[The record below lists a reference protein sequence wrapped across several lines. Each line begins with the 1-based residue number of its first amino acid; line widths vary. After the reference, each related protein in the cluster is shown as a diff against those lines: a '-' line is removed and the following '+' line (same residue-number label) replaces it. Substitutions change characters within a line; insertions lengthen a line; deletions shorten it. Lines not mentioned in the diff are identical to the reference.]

1 MLTLRHFRI
10 SRHKMLAFLD
20 ELGAAREEAITLYVP
35 SGVPQADVSA
45 YVERVPG
52 VESIRAD
59 LNREITSS
67 QAGAVLFWGKTCK
80 RLICPPFPQRE
91 KYLAGGYDTAPL
103 RALLT
108 RDFRIGIVLVRLGS
122 YSIGVCEGE
131 TLVDHKTG
139 TGLVH
144 GRQRQGG
151 SSAARFQRRR
161 GEQAHHF
168 LVRVVG
174 HAEEKLAPHAKTLD
188 YLVYGGARTTIR
200 ELRTHS
206 RFMAQFDDRLLPP
219 LLNIPEPRYEVLTH
233 AVTDIWS
240 CRVIE
245 WREEP
250 AGGKLT

>member
-1 MLTLRHFRI
+1 MAKLTARRFRL
-10 SRHKMLAFLD
+10 SRRKMLAFLD
-20 ELGAAREEAITLYVP
+20 ELGAAREEAITVYVP
-35 SGVPQADVSA
+35 EGASQDEIST
-45 YVERVPG
+45 YLERVPG

-80 RLICPPFPQRE
+80 RLICTPFPQRE

-108 RDFRIGIVLVRLGS
+108 RDFRIGVVLVRLGS

-131 TLVDHKTG
+131 TLVDHRTG

-168 LVRVVG
+168 LVRVAA
-174 HAEEKLAPHAKTLD
+174 HAEEKLSPYAKTLD
-188 YLVYGGARTTIR
+188 YLVYGGARTTIL
-200 ELRTHS
+200 ELRKHS
-206 RFMAQFDDRLLPP
+206 RFLAQFDDRLLPP
-219 LLNIPEPRYEVLTH
+219 LLNITEPRYEVLAR

-240 CRVIE
+240 CRITE
-245 WREEP
+245 WSEEP
-250 AGGKLT
+250 AEV